1 MKKYTILLF
10 ISVILITC
18 NKNDEIAPQEK
29 NFYALSVGNS
39 WVYKNYEYNSS
50 LDDYEYLGI
59 TDSVSIIDTEI
70 IKGEI
75 YYKFRRMTI
84 GNEKRN
90 TFCNVN
96 GEHISFLR
104 DSLGFLINNQG
115 LIKYANN
122 NFDERQAFVVSPNII
137 AYEKL
142 LKETKIID
150 TEAGSFESL
159 ITKRYARQT
168 DNGKI
173 APSLDYRYYSDA
185 IGLVSDT
192 QSYLTSNRHFVI
204 RRLDSF
210 SIK

>member
-1 MKKYTILLF
+1 MKNYAILLF

-59 TDSVSIIDTEI
+59 TDSVSIIDNEI

-104 DSLGFLINNQG
+104 DSLGFLINNEG
-115 LIKYANN
+115 HIKYANN
-122 NFDERQAFVVSPNII
+122 NFDERQAFVVAPNMI
-137 AYEKL
+137 AFEKL
-142 LKETKIID
+142 LEETKIID
-150 TEAGSFESL
+150 TEAGSFECL

-168 DNGKI
+168 DNGEI
-173 APSLDYRYYSDA
+173 APALDYRYYSDG

-192 QSYLTSNRHFVI
+192 QSYLANNKHFVI